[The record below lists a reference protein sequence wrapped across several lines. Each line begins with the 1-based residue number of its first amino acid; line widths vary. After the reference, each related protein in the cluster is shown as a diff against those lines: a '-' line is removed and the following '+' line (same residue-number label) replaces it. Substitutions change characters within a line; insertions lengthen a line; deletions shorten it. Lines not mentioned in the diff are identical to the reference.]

1 MSGFVSL
8 LGGLCQILSPIVMQ
22 KILDEGILSKSM
34 YSILVWC
41 GAILGLEI
49 TNCFLQYLYVASNC
63 KIKKRYMNNEESVQ
77 HDSILIDKYYIIN
90 NSLSSIMYTLTEIF
104 IWGIGGYKVCNGILT
119 VGKLYAI
126 NSYSG
131 KFMSPIVGLIDTTVT
146 IKKTK
151 LSIKRVYDILDG
163 KKNTLIDDSLKDLDE
178 IKNVEF
184 ESVTFSYNDKKILN
198 KINLD
203 IERNKINVLVGNS
216 GAGKTT
222 ILNLIMGFCKQDSG
236 EILINGIGLNAYNIN
251 SIRCKIGYVSQNMGI
266 FNDTIKNNIVLDNG
280 AIGEEFIII
289 LKVLGIDEF
298 VSKLEMGYETVIELD
313 GKNLS
318 GGQCQKILIAR
329 EFFKALNGSIS
340 MIIFDEPTSN
350 LDNFSEQKLLEFI
363 QLIKDRVTVILISHD
378 LECIKEAE
386 SINVISNGEIV
397 ERGTHDSLLNM
408 NGIYKKMYNVFEK
421 NSSNV

>member
-1 MSGFVSL
+1 MEHYRILFIMSGFVSL

-119 VGKLYAI
+119 VGKLYAS

-251 SIRCKIGYVSQNMGI
+251 SIRCKIGYISQNMGI

-289 LKVLGIDEF
+289 LKVLGIDEI
-298 VSKLEMGYETVIELD
+298 VSKLEMGYETVI
-313 GKNLS
+313 
-318 GGQCQKILIAR
+318 
-329 EFFKALNGSIS
+329 
-340 MIIFDEPTSN
+340 
-350 LDNFSEQKLLEFI
+350 
-363 QLIKDRVTVILISHD
+363 
-378 LECIKEAE
+378 
-386 SINVISNGEIV
+386 
-397 ERGTHDSLLNM
+397 
-408 NGIYKKMYNVFEK
+408 
-421 NSSNV
+421 